1 MASTPR
7 SPKSPLPRARASS
20 PAGSAAR
27 TLGQAVRA
35 QRKVLR
41 LTQAELA
48 RHAGVGLAFLYELE
62 MGKPTVRLDKL
73 LAVLEVLG
81 IRVTLDVGRGLRVA
95 LPEGR

>member
-1 MASTPR
+1 MASSPR
-7 SPKSPLPRARASS
+7 PSSRRRRARAAS
-20 PAGSAAR
+20 PGASVAR

-35 QRKVLR
+35 QRKLLG
-41 LTQAELA
+41 LTQAVLA

-62 MGKPTVRLDKL
+62 TGKPTVRLDKL

-95 LPEGR
+95 LPEER